1 MSLDKYRTKRDF
13 SRTPEPSGASDGGVD
28 RAPAGGGR
36 FVVQRHRAS
45 RLHYDFRLE
54 IGGVLVSWAVPKGP
68 SLDPSVRRGAF
79 KVEDHPLG
87 YYDFEGTIPAGE
99 YGGGDVIVWDWGTF
113 EPEKT
118 ADPARSVADG
128 ELKFAL
134 HGEKLNGRFTIV
146 RTKGRS
152 AGSGG
157 STGSAGSTG
166 SGDSDDWLL
175 IKKRDATA
183 VDGWDPEG
191 HPLSVKT
198 GRTNEEVAAGL
209 EPAASHGQETPMPA
223 FIEPMTAT
231 LTDGPFSNP
240 DWLFELKWDGY
251 RVQAHVDGGR
261 VSVYTRRG
269 LDAAEYFPELAGPPT
284 WISARRAIVDGEV
297 VALDADGKPDFG
309 LLQARRGNG
318 LRRAE
323 SSTLAYAVFDLLYLD
338 GRSLLNEPLEERKKL
353 LRSVL
358 IDAGPVRYASH
369 VVGDGVEFYEAVAAR
384 GLEGVMA
391 KLRSSRYESGR
402 RSAAWLK
409 IKRRAEQEF
418 VIVGWT
424 PRQGSD
430 DDLGALVLG
439 VYQADALTLAG
450 KVGTG
455 FDADE
460 RRRLVELL
468 RPLALSGPIVADRPL
483 PREPKLTWV
492 DPSLVARVEF
502 AEWTADGQLRAPVY
516 KGLDLDA
523 DPQSVVR
530 ERAGRAGSDDVQR
543 STRKPSARS
552 AAGRAATP
560 TASAR
565 TDQTGANKAR
575 PASPPE
581 AGSAPR
587 SAESAVSAAEL
598 EALEALPAAGGL
610 WSIGE
615 RQLKLSNL
623 DKVLW
628 PTDGVTKRD
637 LIRYYSTIAP
647 YVLPY
652 LRDRA
657 LTLQR
662 YPDGVERAGFWQK
675 QVPGH
680 APDWVKCWPW
690 ISRSKGDATDYLI
703 ADAAPTLA
711 WIANEAAI
719 DIHPSTYRIDAPDRP
734 TWALV
739 DIDPGPATTWQET
752 LLLARL
758 YRTALDHVGVRG
770 FPKLSGQRGIQ
781 VWIPVRPVYTF
792 DQTRDWVAELSK
804 NIAAAAPELISWEW
818 EKTRRDGLARLDYT
832 QNAWNKTLVAPYSVR
847 PVAGATVSAPIAWD
861 ELDDPDMRAG
871 RWTIHTIAARIRER
885 GDLFAPSLAM
895 EQELPPL

>member
-1 MSLDKYRTKRDF
+1 MTLDKYRTKRDF
-13 SRTPEPSGASDGGVD
+13 SRTPEPSGGSDGGLD
-28 RAPAGGGR
+28 PAPAGGGR
-36 FVVQRHRAS
+36 FVVQRHRAR

-68 SLDPSVRRGAF
+68 SLDPAVRRGAF

-113 EPEKT
+113 VPEQI
-118 ADPARSVADG
+118 ADPARSVVDG

-146 RTKGRS
+146 RTKGRRPGLG
-152 AGSGG
+152 GSGG
-157 STGSAGSTG
+157 SGE
-166 SGDSDDWLL
+166 SDEWLL
-175 IKKRDATA
+175 IKKRDAAA

-198 GRTNEEVAAGL
+198 GRTNDEVAAGL
-209 EPAASHGQETPMPA
+209 PPAAPNEQETPMPA
-223 FIEPMTAT
+223 FIDPMTAT

-251 RVQAHVDGGR
+251 RVQEHVDNGR
-261 VSVYTRRG
+261 VSLYTRRG
-269 LDAAEYFPELAGPPT
+269 LDAAEYFPELAGPPI

-297 VALDADGKPDFG
+297 VALDADGNPDFG
-309 LLQARRGNG
+309 LLQARRGTG
-318 LRRAE
+318 SRRAE
-323 SSTLAYAVFDLLYLD
+323 TSTPAYAVFDLLYLD
-338 GRSLLNEPLEERKKL
+338 GRSLLDEPLEERKKL

-358 IDAGPVRYASH
+358 IDAGAVRYASH

-384 GLEGVMA
+384 GLEGVVA

-402 RSAAWLK
+402 RSGAWLK

-418 VIVGWT
+418 VIAGWT

-430 DDLGALVLG
+430 EDLGALVLG
-439 VYQADALTLAG
+439 VYQAGALTLAG

-455 FDADE
+455 FDAGE

-468 RPLALSGPIVADRPL
+468 KPLAQPGSVVAERPL
-483 PREPKLTWV
+483 PRESGLTWV
-492 DPSLVARVEF
+492 DPRLVARVEF
-502 AEWTADGQLRAPVY
+502 AEWTAEGQLRAPVY
-516 KGLDLDA
+516 KGLELDT
-523 DPQSVVR
+523 DPRSVVR
-530 ERAGRAGSDDVQR
+530 ERAGPAGGDDVER
-543 STRKPSARS
+543 PTTKPSARIS
-552 AAGRAATP
+552 GARAAAP
-560 TASAR
+560 TVAALPE
-565 TDQTGANKAR
+565 DAR
-575 PASPPE
+575 PASPH
-581 AGSAPR
+581 A
-587 SAESAVSAAEL
+587 AEPPPALDVTAAEL
-598 EALEALPAAGGL
+598 EALDALPAAGGL

-628 PTDGVTKRD
+628 PADGVTKRD
-637 LIRYYSTIAP
+637 LIRYYATIAP

-652 LRDRA
+652 LRDRT

-719 DIHPSTYRIDAPDRP
+719 DIHPSTYRIGAPDRP

-781 VWIPVRPVYTF
+781 VWIPVKPVYTSE
-792 DQTRDWVAELSK
+792 QTRDWVAALSK
-804 NIAAAAPELISWEW
+804 NIAAAVTDLISWEW

-861 ELDDPDMRAG
+861 ELDDPELRPG
-871 RWTIHTIAARIRER
+871 RWTIHTIAARIGER

-895 EQELPPL
+895 EQVLPPFL